1 MVLPRRAPLG
11 VIFLLSLFNLEQ
23 FKLTLDR
30 CIELQ
35 VGIICGCMPP
45 LKTLFPRILP
55 ASWFSQNP
63 SEPHRLSHL
72 GTHDKKGF
80 AHLAESGSRTTNGTL
95 TGDKASRRPSN
106 PKVPD
111 WYDVEPGLLGDA
123 GGFNNNVGA
132 FENTVVSLPP
142 NERTHSALNRE
153 LDARGIP
160 SPDRGDAPVIHKQ
173 QDFEVTHEA
182 KKEDGVGEGYETPK
196 VL

>member
-1 MVLPRRAPLG
+1 
-11 VIFLLSLFNLEQ
+11 
-23 FKLTLDR
+23 
-30 CIELQ
+30 
-35 VGIICGCMPP
+35 MPP

-55 ASWFSQNP
+55 ASWFSQSP

-80 AHLAESGSRTTNGTL
+80 SYLAESGPRSTNGAF

-111 WYDVEPGLLGDA
+111 WYDVEPSLLGDA
-123 GGFNNNVGA
+123 GGFNNNMGA
-132 FENTVVSLPP
+132 FENTVVSLTP

-160 SPDRGDAPVIHKQ
+160 SPERGDAPAIHKQ
-173 QDFEVTHEA
+173 QDFEVTREA
-182 KKEDGVGEGYETPK
+182 KREDGVDGGYGAPI